1 MNRTVP
7 SRTDQLRSAIADRY
21 AIGREIGRGGMAAV
35 HLAHDLKHD
44 RQVAIKVL
52 DGQSATALDP
62 TRFQREIRIAA
73 QLHHPHIL
81 PVYDSGADAGVLW
94 FTMPYVEGETLRQRI
109 RREGPLPVD
118 DAVAVLQVLARA
130 LAHAHRR
137 GVMHRD
143 IKPENVLLGE
153 DGLFLADFGIARPL
167 AQALDAH
174 LTGEEFVMGTPAYMA
189 PEQATGDAMAD
200 HRADL
205 YALGVL
211 GYELLVGEPPFTNLP
226 PGAILVAHATR
237 EPEPV
242 DRRRDGVPAM
252 LAYAISRCLRKDA
265 VERWGSA
272 DELGLALR
280 TLVAPEAASSTA
292 TLAPSPAEAPGHEA
306 THQLEHGRAACRRAA
321 WREAYA
327 ALTAANT
334 AAALEAE
341 DLERLGEAAWWLAEA
356 TAALRAREQAYR
368 RYHARGDL
376 RSAARMALA
385 LAEDYFHRLAR
396 AVGNAWLRRAERHL
410 EGLPDAPE
418 RGWLCRVH
426 TQHALTER
434 RLQDA
439 LASADRCLA
448 IARRTGDRDLEA
460 LALQDRGR
468 VLVAMGQ
475 VSEGIG
481 LIEDAMTAA
490 TAGEL
495 SPQAT
500 GRTLCNMM
508 GACDQLGDLSRA
520 AEWHQAMQSWSEPY
534 GQSAFPGICRVY
546 RAGVLRLRGDLPR
559 AEEEAAR
566 AAEELG
572 NFLFDLAGEAYY
584 ELGEIQLRK
593 GALAAADAMF
603 TEAHVRGRSPQ
614 PGLALLRLAEG
625 QAEAGRAMLERALAD
640 PMPGPLE
647 RAKLL
652 PAMVEIEVACG
663 RLDGAASAVAELEA
677 IASAYPSPAL
687 EASAAMARGRV
698 GLAAGRPAEALP
710 DLMRAA
716 RIWTEIDLPFEL
728 GHTRTLQARAYAS
741 AGENAQADLE
751 QRAARAAWSRMGLAH
766 AAAG

>member
-1 MNRTVP
+1 VSRLVL
-7 SRTDQLRSAIADRY
+7 SRTEQLRSAIADRY
-21 AIGREIGRGGMAAV
+21 TIGREIGRGGMAAV

-52 DGQSATALDP
+52 DGQSDTALDP
-62 TRFQREIRIAA
+62 KRFQREIRIAA

-94 FTMPYVEGETLRQRI
+94 FTMPYVEGETLRQRL
-109 RREGPLPVD
+109 RREGPLLVD
-118 DAVAVLQVLARA
+118 DAIAILQVLARA

-143 IKPENVLLGE
+143 LKPENVLLGE

-167 AQALDAH
+167 EATGDPN

-189 PEQATGDAMAD
+189 PEQAMGDAMAD

-205 YALGVL
+205 YALGII
-211 GYELLVGEPPFTNLP
+211 GYELLAGEPPFTNLP
-226 PGAILVAHATR
+226 PGAILIAHATR

-242 DRRRDGVPAM
+242 ERRRAGVPAM
-252 LAYAISRCLRKDA
+252 LAYAIARCLRKDA

-272 DELGLALR
+272 DEVGLALR
-280 TLVAPEAASSTA
+280 TLVAPEGASSIA
-292 TLAPSPAEAPGHEA
+292 TPPSGDDASPVEPAR
-306 THQLEHGRAACRRAA
+306 QLERGRAACHRAA

-334 AAALEAE
+334 AAALDAE
-341 DLERLGEAAWWLAEA
+341 DLERLGEAAWWIAEA
-356 TAALRAREQAYR
+356 TVALRAREQAYR
-368 RYHARGDL
+368 RYRERGDQ
-376 RSAARMALA
+376 RSAARVALA

-396 AVGNAWLRRAERHL
+396 AVGNGWLRRAERHL

-418 RGWLCRVH
+418 LGWLCRVH
-426 TQHALTER
+426 TQHLLADDRPE
-434 RLQDA
+434 DA
-439 LASADRCLA
+439 LASADRCLE
-448 IARRTGDRDLEA
+448 IARRTGDRDLVA

-475 VSEGIG
+475 VTEGMG

-508 GACDQLGDLSRA
+508 GACEQLGDLSRA
-520 AEWHQAMQSWSEPY
+520 AEWHEAMQSWSEPY
-534 GQSAFPGICRVY
+534 SQSAFPGICRVY

-593 GALAAADAMF
+593 GALTAADAMF
-603 TEAHVRGRSPQ
+603 TEAHVRGRTPQ

-625 QAEAGRAMLERALAD
+625 QAEAGRAMLERALDESLRA
-640 PMPGPLE
+640 PLD

-652 PAMVEIEVACG
+652 PAMVELDVACG
-663 RLDGAASAVAELEA
+663 CLDAASARASELEA
-677 IASAYPSPAL
+677 ITAAFASPAL
-687 EASAAMARGRV
+687 AASAALTRGRV
-698 GLAAGRPAEALP
+698 ALASGRPADALP
-710 DLMRAA
+710 DLRRAA
-716 RIWTEIDLPFEL
+716 RTWTEIELPFEL
-728 GHTRTLQARAYAS
+728 AHTRWLLARAYALV
-741 AGENAQADLE
+741 GEPAQADLE
-751 QRAARAAWSRMGLAH
+751 ARAAQTTLSRIGLAPG
-766 AAAG
+766 A